1 MKVDILNNK
10 IINNRIINNRLIN
23 NRIINKYRLILFFI
37 LVFKRYDILRYI
49 YYFKNFVRYEDKLK
63 YFKNYTYKF
72 IYSLPFIKNKV
83 EKEVN
88 LFNANMKNEIKKN
101 QENMFNLIE
110 FNIDENGMTKQ
121 KIFDKL
127 NDLKTSYTKNKQLIS
142 GTIYNKNDEEIELLK
157 KIIPFF
163 FKSNPLHPE
172 LFPQVSF
179 LEKTIIKSVAKLF
192 NGNEEVCGC
201 VTSGGT
207 ESIILACYSFKNHG
221 LKRGIKYPEIIAP
234 VSIHAAFDKACNYF
248 GIILH
253 KIPINLDNSLD
264 FNILESY
271 INNNTV
277 GLACSCPSYA
287 HGLVDDIE
295 EFSNISIKY
304 NLLLHVDV
312 CLGGFLVP
320 FIENIDFKFDFL
332 LPGVSSISADTHKYG
347 YCPKGSSI
355 ILYRNSELFKNQ
367 IFVQSEWNGG
377 IYATPTI
384 PGSRSGNN
392 IVITWAFLNY
402 YGINFYKKN
411 TKLIIETLN
420 KIKDKTYDI
429 EGLDIIGNPKINV
442 IAYKSD
448 IFNIYNLNSEMKK
461 YGWELN
467 ELQNPSSIHFC
478 ITLNNIEENIINKFC
493 ENLKYCANIVRGKK
507 NQNSG
512 SSIYGSTQ
520 KVKNKNIVEDLARE
534 YIKNLSN

>member
-1 MKVDILNNK
+1 MNLA
-10 IINNRIINNRLIN
+10 IIKNIIK
-23 NRIINKYRLILFFI
+23 NKYNITFLLFLIY
-37 LVFKRYDILRYI
+37 KRYDIVRYS
-49 YYFKNFVRYEDKLK
+49 YYFNNFVFYENKIK
-63 YFKNYTYKF
+63 YLKNYTCKF
-72 IYSLPFIKNKV
+72 IYSLPYIRNKV

-88 LFNANMKNEIKKN
+88 IFNTNMKEEIRKN
-101 QENMFNLIE
+101 QDNMYKLIE
-110 FNIDENGMTKQ
+110 FNIDEKGMTKQ
-121 KIFDKL
+121 QIFNKL
-127 NDLKTSYTKNKQLIS
+127 NDLKKSYIKNTDLIS
-142 GTIYNKNDEEIELLK
+142 GTIYNKNDEEIELLQ

-179 LEKTIIKSVAKLF
+179 LEKTIVKSVAKLF
-192 NGNEEVCGC
+192 NGNEEICGC

-221 LKRGIKYPEIIAP
+221 LKKGIKFPELVVPI
-234 VSIHAAFDKACNYF
+234 SIHAAFDKACNYF
-248 GIILH
+248 GIKLH
-253 KIPINLDNSLD
+253 KIPINLDNSID

-271 INNNTV
+271 INNNTI

-295 EFSNISIKY
+295 EFSNIAVKY
-304 NLLLHVDV
+304 NLLLHVDA

-320 FIENIDFKFDFL
+320 FIENLDFKFDFS

-384 PGSRSGNN
+384 SGSRSGNN

-402 YGINFYKKN
+402 YGVNGYKKN
-411 TKLIIETLN
+411 TTLIIKALN
-420 KIKDKTYDI
+420 KIKDNTSNI

-448 IFNIYNLNSEMKK
+448 IFNIYALNSEMKK

-478 ITLNNIEENIINKFC
+478 ITLNNIKDNVINNFC
-493 ENLKYCANIVRGKK
+493 DNLRSSANIVRHKK
-507 NQNSG
+507 NQNFG

-520 KVKNKNIVEDLARE
+520 KVNNENIIENLARE

>member
-1 MKVDILNNK
+1 MNLSIIKNK
-10 IINNRIINNRLIN
+10 NINRYSLT
-23 NRIINKYRLILFFI
+23 LFFI
-37 LVFKRYDILRYI
+37 LIYKRYDILRYF
-49 YYFKNFVRYEDKLK
+49 YYLNNFVLYENKMK

-72 IYSLPFIKNKV
+72 IYSLPFIRDKV
-83 EKEVN
+83 EKEVT
-88 LFNANMKNEIKKN
+88 LFNNNMKEDIKKN
-101 QENMFNLIE
+101 QENMYKLIE
-110 FNIDENGMTKQ
+110 FNIDEKGMTKQ
-121 KIFDKL
+121 QIFNKL
-127 NDLKTSYTKNKQLIS
+127 NDLKDSYTKKIELVS
-142 GTIYNKNDEEIELLK
+142 GTIYNKNNEEIELLQ

-163 FKSNPLHPE
+163 YKSNPLHPD

-179 LEKTIIKSVAKLF
+179 LEKTIVKSVAKIF

-221 LKRGIKYPEIIAP
+221 IKRGIKYPEIIAP
-234 VSIHAAFDKACNYF
+234 MSIHAAFDKACNYF
-248 GIILH
+248 GIKLH
-253 KIPINLDNSLD
+253 KIPVNLDNSLD

-271 INNNTV
+271 INNNTIA
-277 GLACSCPSYA
+277 LACSCPSYA

-304 NLLLHVDV
+304 NLLLHVDA

-320 FIENIDFKFDFL
+320 FIENLDFKFDFS

-402 YGINFYKKN
+402 YGINGYKKN
-411 TKLIIETLN
+411 TKLIIQALN
-420 KIKDKTYDI
+420 KILDKTYNI

-448 IFNIYNLNSEMKK
+448 VFNIYALNSEMKK

-478 ITLNNIEENIINKFC
+478 VTLNNIEENTINKFC
-493 ENLKYCANIVRGKK
+493 DNLKFCVNIVKGKK
-507 NQNSG
+507 NQNYG

-520 KVKNKNIVEDLARE
+520 KVNNKNIVEDLSKE